1 MSATRRPHF
10 AWLVFAAACVISFV
24 GFGLTVNT
32 ASIYWGPLSDDL
44 GIDLASVSLMSTVS
58 GLAGALA
65 LGVAAPLFE
74 RVNLRVF
81 LTVMVVLT
89 AIAYF
94 VSAGAPNIYVLYA
107 ANLVL
112 GVTKA
117 VAVMLSVPIL
127 LGNWFEKRLGL
138 VTGIAGAMTAVGGS
152 IFSPII
158 GAIITDQGWR
168 SAYVFT
174 GIVMLVTLLP
184 FTVFVAKL
192 RPTGDQ
198 RPYGYDPEREKTS
211 ESVALSGV
219 SFRRAVRSL
228 PFFAFLIAGI
238 LFQFAGSLVQH
249 VPTYLTGSGVT
260 LTVAAGIFS
269 LLLLGASVGKF
280 VIGAALDQVKPVVAI
295 AIFTVIAVFGWGGL
309 LLFSDQVPLSV
320 ASFATG
326 MGQAINLTAV
336 VVLVRNAFG
345 AAEYSKILG
354 PLLMAGSLANA
365 GGVYLHGLIVTQSGS
380 YSPSFVGNVAIFVV
394 CFVLLVIAMR
404 TSRRLARDVVA
415 VEALDDDGRHA
426 GGTAADAESDELRS
440 GVRS

>member
-1 MSATRRPHF
+1 MSAIRRPHF

-32 ASIYWGPLSDDL
+32 ASIYWGPVSAEL
-44 GIDLASVSLMSTVS
+44 GVDLASVSLMSTAS
-58 GLAGALA
+58 GLAGAIA

-74 RVNLRVF
+74 RLNLRLF
-81 LTVMVVLT
+81 LTAMVVLT

-94 VSAGAPNIYVLYA
+94 VSAGAPNVFVLYG
-107 ANLVL
+107 ANLVM

-152 IFSPII
+152 IFSPLI
-158 GAIITDQGWR
+158 GAIITEQGWR

-174 GIVMLVTLLP
+174 GIVMLVALLP
-184 FTVFVAKL
+184 FTMFVAKL

-198 RPYGYDPEREKTS
+198 RPYGYDPERETTS
-211 ESVALSGV
+211 ASVALSGV

-249 VPTYLTGSGVT
+249 VPTYLTTSGVA
-260 LTVAAGIFS
+260 LTTAAGIFS

-280 VIGAALDQVKPVVAI
+280 AIGAALDQLKPIVAI
-295 AIFTVIAVFGWGGL
+295 AIFTVIAIFGWGGL
-309 LLFSDQVPLSV
+309 FLFSDQLPLSV
-320 ASFATG
+320 ASFASG

-365 GGVYLHGLIVTQSGS
+365 GGVYVHGLLVTESGG
-380 YSPSFVGNVAIFVV
+380 YGISFVGNVVIFAV
-394 CFVLLVIAMR
+394 CFALLVAALR
-404 TSRRLARDVVA
+404 SSRRLPRDVVTA
-415 VEALDDDGRHA
+415 PSETSIADDDSIA
-426 GGTAADAESDELRS
+426 PEPDAAAAEVSR
-440 GVRS
+440 